1 MNKWQK
7 IPLGVVCLLAGGACV
22 LWFGAAIFDGLAI
35 TKTGFTM
42 PNLAGFIAGLFGIGA
57 AGDCL
62 LPPRKRAADNKESVA
77 KSQWATHED
86 VAPFLGDSGK
96 EGIYV
101 GMFEGQSLRQRNALH
116 TLVIGPPGSNKSV
129 GIAIPCIA
137 SLLRSLLI
145 MDIKGEL
152 CAVTYHARAKMGRVI
167 VLNPFGELR
176 EGRPWMQSH
185 GFSPLLYLDAESS
198 DFAAT
203 ARTIA
208 DCIVTKSTGS
218 GEYFST
224 ASVNL
229 LALFL
234 MWEVYICGNRLP
246 NLAAVRDAI
255 TAPTLYDE
263 ETKKP
268 VSGLLYT
275 LQLMSECRLD
285 AIRAGGARLLTR
297 LSDKNTQNAG
307 VNDVIETLLKDLAPL
322 LDDPRMVDDM
332 ADGYIDFAAM
342 HREIITVYVVV
353 PLRELTNQAK
363 WLRIFVSL
371 ALRGLY
377 ANPPASGA
385 PLPPVTFLLDEFG
398 QLGTVGEISKA
409 LTAARGYSIQLIM
422 ILQSLSQLEKHY
434 KDDWNDF
441 FTGSGAVV
449 LFRPKD
455 LKTAEHLSKIYGNRE
470 EKVQTETNNG
480 GSITP
485 TATPLIRAEDLMR
498 IQRGQ
503 TVTIIENCKW
513 PILASAPLYVDT
525 PFGEGLDP
533 NPFYR
538 G

>member
-1 MNKWQK
+1 MTRRGK
-7 IPLGVVCLLAGGACV
+7 IMLGVVCGLAGGALL
-22 LWFGAAIFDGLAI
+22 LWNGAAIAASLTQAKNGIALF
-35 TKTGFTM
+35 
-42 PNLAGFIAGLFGIGA
+42 NLAGCVAGLFGLGA
-57 AGDCL
+57 AADTLG
-62 LPPRKRAADNKESVA
+62 PPRKPANDNKESVA
-77 KSQWATHED
+77 KSQWAAPAD
-86 VAPFLGDSGK
+86 AAPFLGDGGK
-96 EGIYV
+96 EGIYL
-101 GMFEGQSLRQRNALH
+101 GMVEGQSLRQRNALH

-129 GIAIPCIA
+129 GLAIPNIA
-137 SLLRSLLI
+137 SLLRSLAI

-152 CAVTYHARAKMGRVI
+152 CAVTYHARAKLGRVI
-167 VLNPFGELR
+167 VLNPFGELL

-185 GFSPLLYLDAESS
+185 GWNPLLYLDAESP

-218 GEYFST
+218 GEFFST
-224 ASVNL
+224 AAVNL
-229 LALFL
+229 LTLFI

-246 NLAAVRDAI
+246 NMASVRDAI

-275 LQLMSECRLD
+275 LQLMSECRVD

-297 LSDKNTQNAG
+297 LSDTNTQNTS
-307 VNDVIETLLKDLAPL
+307 VNDIIETLLKDLAPL

-342 HREIITVYVVV
+342 HREIVTVYVIV

-377 ANPPASGA
+377 ANPPTTGA

-398 QLGTVGEISKA
+398 QLGPVGEISKA
-409 LTAARGYSIQLIM
+409 LTAARGYSIQLVM

-480 GSITP
+480 GSLTP
-485 TATPLIRAEDLMR
+485 QAIPLVRPEDLMR
-498 IQRGQ
+498 LEHGE
-503 TVTIIENCKW
+503 TIAIVENCKW
-513 PILASAPLYVDT
+513 PIRATAPVYTKT
-525 PFGEGLDP
+525 PFGAGLDD
-533 NPFYR
+533 NPYYR